1 MSEILNSKSSY
12 CRKTSFWRKPESSES
27 TRLHVIPLDS
37 GFRQNDDLN
46 LDDDL
51 TLNDGLN
58 LNYGVSRR
66 KFLKQTGG
74 LTFCFAFAGFFG
86 NGGTYAAESNPTPGP
101 AMAEFNAYVRI
112 SPDGTV
118 TIINP
123 AAEMGQ
129 GVMTALPVIV
139 AEELDVE
146 WDDVRIESSPPIG
159 EVYGDPLF
167 FNRIFTTSSRTVAN
181 YYERLRRFGRDA
193 RQVLLE
199 NAAGK
204 WGVPVAELRTAPSLV
219 IHDKSGRSISYG
231 EIAAFAHIS
240 ADSAAPGETPGEIGA
255 SAGTLD
261 NQPIQFKARENY
273 RLVGRNVPRRD
284 LPGKVT
290 GTAQYSMDA
299 RPAGMVYAAV
309 SRAPVEGAALRAVNE
324 RDARSISGIIDVI
337 KRSESV
343 AVVATSY
350 PAALKARDRLEISWH
365 EVEGMSHFNSDESM
379 QEHRAAARDLSRNG
393 FPWDVQGDIT
403 SLERGQNA
411 LEPGTLRDTQGDVAA
426 PGRGQVALEPRVSR
440 DAQDDMS
447 TPADEATRVCS
458 AEYWTDYVYHAQMEP
473 LNAVVS
479 VTDAGKKAEVWAG
492 TQAPANTVDAVAK
505 ILDIPGND
513 VKLNRSLLGG
523 GFGRRTVPSMDFV
536 VDAAWLSKLLRRP
549 VKVVW
554 TREDDLRSG
563 HLKPMTAHFLRA
575 AVDDQGKICA
585 WQHRVASDEA
595 IKLLDRPS
603 YEAFG
608 KVPITSMLGSSHHGM
623 DRSIGDA
630 YDLPQ
635 RLVEHIPMDT
645 GVRLYPVRGV
655 GATPNNLAIESFL
668 DEIAAQRNIDPV
680 DLRLRLLHKSARGR
694 RIIETV
700 AGMADWTRARP
711 GRALGIAYTH
721 YVDTVAAAIAEI
733 SCDHTSEKII
743 VHNVWIAADV
753 GLAIQPDNVRA
764 QLEGAMIHGLG
775 YALSE
780 RVTIRNGLIQ
790 QRNFHDYSVMRMADA
805 PVIHVE
811 LLHSDSAPTGVGE
824 TGSILAPA
832 TVANAFAVLTGK
844 RLRHIPF
851 TPDRIRQV
859 LRT

>member
-1 MSEILNSKSSY
+1 MQ
-12 CRKTSFWRKPESSES
+12 P
-27 TRLHVIPLDS
+27 
-37 GFRQNDDLN
+37 RQ
-46 LDDDL
+46 
-51 TLNDGLN
+51 
-58 LNYGVSRR
+58 YPH
-66 KFLKQTGG
+66 Q
-74 LTFCFAFAGFFG
+74 
-86 NGGTYAAESNPTPGP
+86 GP
-101 AMAEFNAYVRI
+101 AIEFNAYVHI

-167 FNRIFTTSSRTVAN
+167 FNRIFTTSSRAVTN
-181 YYERLRRFGRDA
+181 YYQRLRRFGREA

-204 WGVPVAELRTAPSLV
+204 WGVPVAELRTAPSLI

-231 EIAAFAHIS
+231 EIAGFADTS
-240 ADSAAPGETPGEIGA
+240 SPSTVMETESIG
-255 SAGTLD
+255 
-261 NQPIQFKARENY
+261 FKAREDY
-273 RLVGRNVPRRD
+273 RLVGKAIPRRD

-290 GTAQYSMDA
+290 GATQYSMDA

-309 SRAPVEGAALRAVNE
+309 SRAPVEGATLRAVDE
-324 RDARSISGIIDVI
+324 QDARSINGVIDVI
-337 KRSESV
+337 KRPESV

-350 PAALKARDRLEISWH
+350 PLALKARDRLEITWH
-365 EVEGMSHFNSDESM
+365 EVEGMSRFDSDTAL
-379 QEHRAAARDLSRNG
+379 QQHRSAARDLSRTG
-393 FPWDVQGDIT
+393 FPWDI
-403 SLERGQNA
+403 
-411 LEPGTLRDTQGDVAA
+411 QGDVSSLADNTT
-426 PGRGQVALEPRVSR
+426 QVY
-440 DAQDDMS
+440 
-447 TPADEATRVCS
+447 S
-458 AEYWTDYVYHAQMEP
+458 AEYQTDYVYHAQMEP

-479 VTDAGKKAEVWAG
+479 VTNAGKKAEVWAG

-505 ILDIPGND
+505 ILDIPAHD
-513 VKLNRSLLGG
+513 VKLHRSLLGG
-523 GFGRRTVPSMDFV
+523 GLGRRTVPSMDFV
-536 VDAAWLSKLLRRP
+536 VDAAWLSGLLQRP

-575 AVDDQGKICA
+575 GVDAQGQDHCA

-603 YEAFG
+603 FEAFG

-630 YDLPQ
+630 YDLPK
-635 RLVEHIPMDT
+635 RSVEHISMDT

-700 AGMADWTRARP
+700 AGMADWTRTRTD
-711 GRALGIAYTH
+711 RASGIAYTH

-733 SCDHTSEKII
+733 SYDQKLEKII

-753 GLAIQPDNVRA
+753 GLAIQPDNVKA
-764 QLEGAMIHGLG
+764 QLEGGMIHGLG

-780 RVTIRNGLIQ
+780 RVTIKNGLIQ

-805 PVIHVE
+805 PAVHVE
-811 LLHSDSAPTGVGE
+811 LLHSDRAPTGVGE

-832 TVANAFAVLTGK
+832 AVANAFAVSTGK
-844 RLRHIPF
+844 RLRHMPF
-851 TPDRIRQV
+851 TPDRIREV

>member
-1 MSEILNSKSSY
+1 M
-12 CRKTSFWRKPESSES
+12 RKGNTPSHDADAG
-27 TRLHVIPLDS
+27 TI
-37 GFRQNDDLN
+37 
-46 LDDDL
+46 
-51 TLNDGLN
+51 
-58 LNYGVSRR
+58 SRR
-66 KFLKQTGG
+66 YFLQQTGG
-74 LTFCFAFAGFFG
+74 LTFCFAFARLFG
-86 NGGTYAAESNPTPGP
+86 NRDTYAAEMAPHRKPP
-101 AMAEFNAYVRI
+101 ATEFNAYVHI
-112 SPDGTV
+112 SPNGAV

-167 FNRIFTTSSRTVAN
+167 FNRIFTTSSRTVTN
-181 YYERLRRFGRDA
+181 YYQRLRRFGREA

-231 EIAAFAHIS
+231 EIAGFADTFS
-240 ADSAAPGETPGEIGA
+240 PSTVTETGSIE
-255 SAGTLD
+255 
-261 NQPIQFKARENY
+261 FKAREDY
-273 RLVGRNVPRRD
+273 RLVGTAIPRRD

-290 GTAQYSMDA
+290 GAAQYSMDA

-309 SRAPVEGAALRAVNE
+309 SRAPVEGASLRAVDE
-324 RDARSISGIIDVI
+324 HDARSISGVIDVI
-337 KRSESV
+337 KRPESV
-343 AVVATSY
+343 AVVAGSY
-350 PAALKARDRLEISWH
+350 PVALKARDRLEIAWN
-365 EVEGMSHFNSDESM
+365 EVEGMSRFDSDEAL
-379 QEHRAAARDLSRNG
+379 QQHRSAARDLTRDG
-393 FPWDVQGDIT
+393 FRWDVQGDVS
-403 SLERGQNA
+403 SLADN
-411 LEPGTLRDTQGDVAA
+411 TTQVY
-426 PGRGQVALEPRVSR
+426 
-440 DAQDDMS
+440 
-447 TPADEATRVCS
+447 S
-458 AEYWTDYVYHAQMEP
+458 AEYQTDYVYHAQMEP

-479 VTDAGKKAEVWAG
+479 VTDAGEKAEVWAG
-492 TQAPANTVDAVAK
+492 TQAPANTVDAVAET
-505 ILDIPGND
+505 LDIPAHD
-513 VKLNRSLLGG
+513 VKLHRSLLGG
-523 GFGRRTVPSMDFV
+523 GLGRRTVPSMDFV
-536 VDAAWLSKLLRRP
+536 VDAAWLSRLLQRP

-575 AVDDQGKICA
+575 GVDAHGRITA

-603 YEAFG
+603 FEAFG

-630 YDLPQ
+630 YDLPG
-635 RLVEHIPMDT
+635 RLVEHIAMDT

-668 DEIAAQRNIDPV
+668 DEIAAQRNTDPV
-680 DLRLRLLHKSARGR
+680 DLRLRLLHRSTRGR

-700 AGMADWTRARP
+700 AGMAGWTHARP
-711 GRALGIAYTH
+711 GRASGIAYTH

-733 SCDHTSEKII
+733 SYDHKSENII

-753 GLAIQPDNVRA
+753 GLAIQPDNVKA

-780 RVTIRNGLIQ
+780 RVTIKNGLIQ

-805 PVIHVE
+805 PAVHVE
-811 LLHSDSAPTGVGE
+811 LLHSDRTPTGVGE

-832 TVANAFAVLTGK
+832 AVANAFAVLTGK
-844 RLRHIPF
+844 RLRHMPF
-851 TPDRIRQV
+851 TPDRIREV

>member
-1 MSEILNSKSSY
+1 MRKGNTSSHDADAG
-12 CRKTSFWRKPESSES
+12 T
-27 TRLHVIPLDS
+27 I
-37 GFRQNDDLN
+37 
-46 LDDDL
+46 
-51 TLNDGLN
+51 
-58 LNYGVSRR
+58 SRR
-66 KFLKQTGG
+66 YFLQQTGG

-86 NGGTYAAESNPTPGP
+86 NGDTYAAEIAPHREP
-101 AMAEFNAYVRI
+101 AIELNAYVHI
-112 SPDGTV
+112 SQDGTV

-159 EVYGDPLF
+159 KVYGDPLF
-167 FNRIFTTSSRTVAN
+167 FDRIFTTSSRTVTN
-181 YYERLRRFGRDA
+181 YYQRLRRFGREA

-204 WGVPVAELRTAPSLV
+204 WGVPVVELRTAPSLV

-231 EIAAFAHIS
+231 EIAGFADTS
-240 ADSAAPGETPGEIGA
+240 SPSTVTETESIG
-255 SAGTLD
+255 
-261 NQPIQFKARENY
+261 FKAREDY
-273 RLVGRNVPRRD
+273 RLVGTAIPRRD

-290 GTAQYSMDA
+290 GTAEYSMDA
-299 RPAGMVYAAV
+299 RPAGLVYAAV
-309 SRAPVEGAALRAVNE
+309 SRAPVEGATLRAVDE
-324 RDARSISGIIDVI
+324 QDARSINGVIDVI
-337 KRSESV
+337 KRPESV

-350 PAALKARDRLEISWH
+350 PLALKARDRLEITWH
-365 EVEGMSHFNSDESM
+365 EVEGMRRFDSDTAL
-379 QEHRAAARDLSRNG
+379 QQHRSAARDLSRTG
-393 FPWDVQGDIT
+393 FPWDVQGDVS
-403 SLERGQNA
+403 SLADN
-411 LEPGTLRDTQGDVAA
+411 TTQVY
-426 PGRGQVALEPRVSR
+426 
-440 DAQDDMS
+440 
-447 TPADEATRVCS
+447 S
-458 AEYWTDYVYHAQMEP
+458 AEYQTDYVYHAQMEP

-505 ILDIPGND
+505 ILDIPAHD
-513 VKLNRSLLGG
+513 VKLHRSLLGG
-523 GFGRRTVPSMDFV
+523 GLGRRTVPSMDFV
-536 VDAAWLSKLLRRP
+536 VDAAWLSGLLQRP

-575 AVDDQGKICA
+575 GVDAHGRITA

-603 YEAFG
+603 FEAFG

-630 YDLPQ
+630 YDLPG
-635 RLVEHIPMDT
+635 RSVEHISMDT

-680 DLRLRLLHKSARGR
+680 DLRLQLLHKSARGR

-700 AGMADWTRARP
+700 AGMADWTRTRTD
-711 GRALGIAYTH
+711 RASGIAYTH

-733 SCDHTSEKII
+733 SYDQKLEKII

-753 GLAIQPDNVRA
+753 GLAIQPDNVKA
-764 QLEGAMIHGLG
+764 QLEGGMIHGLG

-780 RVTIRNGLIQ
+780 RVTIKNGLIQ

-805 PVIHVE
+805 PAVHVE
-811 LLHSDSAPTGVGE
+811 LLHSDRAPTGVGE

-832 TVANAFAVLTGK
+832 AVANAFAVSTGK
-844 RLRHIPF
+844 RLHHMPF
-851 TPDRIRQV
+851 TPDRIRDV
-859 LRT
+859 LNS

>member
-1 MSEILNSKSSY
+1 MRKGNTSS
-12 CRKTSFWRKPESSES
+12 
-27 TRLHVIPLDS
+27 
-37 GFRQNDDLN
+37 DDA
-46 LDDDL
+46 DAG
-51 TLNDGLN
+51 TI
-58 LNYGVSRR
+58 SRR
-66 KFLKQTGG
+66 YFLQQTGG
-74 LTFCFAFAGFFG
+74 LTFCFAFARFFG
-86 NGGTYAAESNPTPGP
+86 DGDTYAADIAPHREP
-101 AMAEFNAYVRI
+101 AIELNAYVHI
-112 SPDGTV
+112 SQYGTV

-129 GVMTALPVIV
+129 GVMTSLPVIV

-159 EVYGDPLF
+159 KVYGDPLF
-167 FNRIFTTSSRTVAN
+167 FDRIFTTSSRTVTN
-181 YYERLRRFGRDA
+181 YYQRLRRFGREA

-199 NAAGK
+199 NAAGT
-204 WGVPVAELRTAPSLV
+204 WGVPVAELRTAPSLI

-231 EIAAFAHIS
+231 EIAGFADTS
-240 ADSAAPGETPGEIGA
+240 SPSTVMETESIG
-255 SAGTLD
+255 
-261 NQPIQFKARENY
+261 FKAREDY
-273 RLVGRNVPRRD
+273 RLVGKAIPRRD

-290 GTAQYSMDA
+290 GATQYSMDA

-309 SRAPVEGAALRAVNE
+309 SRAPVEGATLRAVDE
-324 RDARSISGIIDVI
+324 QDARSINGVIDVI
-337 KRSESV
+337 KRPESV

-350 PAALKARDRLEISWH
+350 PLALKARDRLEITWH
-365 EVEGMSHFNSDESM
+365 EVEGMSRFDSDTAL
-379 QEHRAAARDLSRNG
+379 QQHRSAARDLSRTG
-393 FPWDVQGDIT
+393 FPWDI
-403 SLERGQNA
+403 
-411 LEPGTLRDTQGDVAA
+411 QGDVSSLADNTT
-426 PGRGQVALEPRVSR
+426 QVY
-440 DAQDDMS
+440 
-447 TPADEATRVCS
+447 S
-458 AEYWTDYVYHAQMEP
+458 AEYQTDYVYHAQMEP

-479 VTDAGKKAEVWAG
+479 VTNAGKKAEVWAG

-505 ILDIPGND
+505 ILDIPAHD
-513 VKLNRSLLGG
+513 VKLHRSLLGG
-523 GFGRRTVPSMDFV
+523 GLGRRTVPSMDFV
-536 VDAAWLSKLLRRP
+536 VDATWLSGLLQRP

-575 AVDDQGKICA
+575 GVDAHGRITA

-603 YEAFG
+603 FDAFG

-630 YDLPQ
+630 YDLPK
-635 RLVEHIPMDT
+635 RLVEHISMDT

-700 AGMADWTRARP
+700 AGMADWTRTRTD
-711 GRALGIAYTH
+711 RASGIAYTH

-733 SCDHTSEKII
+733 SYDQKLEKII

-753 GLAIQPDNVRA
+753 GLAIQPDNVKA
-764 QLEGAMIHGLG
+764 QLEGGMIHGLG

-780 RVTIRNGLIQ
+780 RVTIKNGLIQ

-805 PVIHVE
+805 PAVHVE
-811 LLHSDSAPTGVGE
+811 LLHSDRAPTGVGE

-832 TVANAFAVLTGK
+832 AVANAFAVSTGK
-844 RLRHIPF
+844 RLRHMPF
-851 TPDRIRQV
+851 TPDRIREV

>member
-1 MSEILNSKSSY
+1 MRKGNTSSHDADAG
-12 CRKTSFWRKPESSES
+12 T
-27 TRLHVIPLDS
+27 I
-37 GFRQNDDLN
+37 
-46 LDDDL
+46 
-51 TLNDGLN
+51 
-58 LNYGVSRR
+58 SRR
-66 KFLKQTGG
+66 YFLQQTGG
-74 LTFCFAFAGFFG
+74 LTFCFAFARFFG
-86 NGGTYAAESNPTPGP
+86 DGDTYAAEIAPHREP
-101 AMAEFNAYVRI
+101 AIELNAYVHI
-112 SPDGTV
+112 SQDGTV

-129 GVMTALPVIV
+129 GVMTSLPVIV

-159 EVYGDPLF
+159 KVYGDPLF
-167 FNRIFTTSSRTVAN
+167 FDRIFTTSSRTVTN
-181 YYERLRRFGRDA
+181 YYQRLRRFGREA

-199 NAAGK
+199 NAAGT

-231 EIAAFAHIS
+231 EIAGFAGTS
-240 ADSAAPGETPGEIGA
+240 PPAPG
-255 SAGTLD
+255 AGTESL
-261 NQPIQFKARENY
+261 QFKAREDY
-273 RLVGRNVPRRD
+273 RLVGTAIPRRD

-290 GTAQYSMDA
+290 GTAEYSMDA

-309 SRAPVEGAALRAVNE
+309 SRAPVEGATLRVVDE
-324 RDARSISGIIDVI
+324 QDARSINGVIDVI
-337 KRSESV
+337 KRPESV

-350 PAALKARDRLEISWH
+350 PLALKARDRLEITWH
-365 EVEGMSHFNSDESM
+365 EVEGMRRFDSDTAL
-379 QEHRAAARDLSRNG
+379 QQHRSAARDLSRDG
-393 FPWDVQGDIT
+393 FPWDVQGDVS
-403 SLERGQNA
+403 SLADN
-411 LEPGTLRDTQGDVAA
+411 TTQVY
-426 PGRGQVALEPRVSR
+426 
-440 DAQDDMS
+440 
-447 TPADEATRVCS
+447 S
-458 AEYWTDYVYHAQMEP
+458 AEYQTDYVYHAQMEP

-479 VTDAGKKAEVWAG
+479 VTGAGEKAEVWAG

-505 ILDIPGND
+505 ILDIPAHD

-523 GFGRRTVPSMDFV
+523 GLGRRTVPSMDFV
-536 VDAAWLSKLLRRP
+536 VDAAWLSRLLQRP

-575 AVDDQGKICA
+575 GIDARGKICA

-603 YEAFG
+603 FEAFG

-630 YDLPQ
+630 YDLPG
-635 RLVEHIPMDT
+635 RSVEHISMDT

-680 DLRLRLLHKSARGR
+680 DFRLRLLHKSARGR

-700 AGMADWTRARP
+700 AGMADWTRTRTD
-711 GRALGIAYTH
+711 RASGIAYTH

-733 SCDHTSEKII
+733 SYDHKLEKII
-743 VHNVWIAADV
+743 VHSVWIAADV

-764 QLEGAMIHGLG
+764 QLEGGIIHGLG
-775 YALSE
+775 YA
-780 RVTIRNGLIQ
+780 
-790 QRNFHDYSVMRMADA
+790 
-805 PVIHVE
+805 PVGTRH
-811 LLHSDSAPTGVGE
+811 HQ
-824 TGSILAPA
+824 
-832 TVANAFAVLTGK
+832 K
-844 RLRHIPF
+844 RLDTTTQFPRLFRNADGGRTGRPRR
-851 TPDRIRQV
+851 TATQRQGADRRG
-859 LRT
+859 

>member
-1 MSEILNSKSSY
+1 MSETLDSKPSY
-12 CRKTSFWRKPESSES
+12 CRNTSFWRKPESSGMTCRRVGS
-27 TRLHVIPLDS
+27 LDS
-37 GFRQNDDLN
+37 GFRQNDDLTLN
-46 LDDDL
+46 DDL
-51 TLNDGLN
+51 TRDDD
-58 LNYGVSRR
+58 VSRR
-66 KFLKQTGG
+66 EFLKRTGG

-86 NGGTYAAESNPTPGP
+86 NGDTYAAKSNPTPGP
-101 AMAEFNAYVRI
+101 AMTEFNAYVRI

-181 YYERLRRFGRDA
+181 YYERLRRFGREA

-231 EIAAFAHIS
+231 GI
-240 ADSAAPGETPGEIGA
+240 
-255 SAGTLD
+255 AGTTSPD
-261 NQPIQFKARENY
+261 AVMETGSVQYKARENY
-273 RLVGRNVPRRD
+273 RLVGTAIPRRD

-290 GTAQYSMDA
+290 GAAQYSMDA

-309 SRAPVEGAALRAVNE
+309 SRAPVEGATLRAVDE
-324 RDARSISGIIDVI
+324 RDARSISGVIDVI
-337 KRSESV
+337 KRPESV
-343 AVVATSY
+343 AIVATSY
-350 PAALKARDRLEISWH
+350 PVALKARDRLEITWH
-365 EVEGMSHFNSDESM
+365 EVEAMRRFDSDEAL
-379 QEHRAAARDLSRNG
+379 QQHRSAAQDLSRDG
-393 FPWDVQGDIT
+393 FPWDVQGDVS
-403 SLERGQNA
+403 SLADNS
-411 LEPGTLRDTQGDVAA
+411 TQ
-426 PGRGQVALEPRVSR
+426 
-440 DAQDDMS
+440 
-447 TPADEATRVCS
+447 VCS
-458 AEYWTDYVYHAQMEP
+458 AEYLTDYVYHAQMEP

-479 VTDAGKKAEVWAG
+479 VTGAGKKAEVWAG
-492 TQAPANTVDAVAK
+492 TQAPANTVDAVAG
-505 ILDIPGND
+505 ILEIPAHD

-523 GFGRRTVPSMDFV
+523 GLGRRTVPNMDFV
-536 VDAAWLSKLLRRP
+536 VDAAWLSRLLLKP

-563 HLKPMTAHFLRA
+563 HLKPTTAHFLRA

-680 DLRLRLLHKSARGR
+680 DLRLQLLHKSARGR

-711 GRALGIAYTH
+711 GRAMGIAYTH

-733 SCDHTSEKII
+733 SYDHTSEKII

-811 LLHSDSAPTGVGE
+811 LVHSDRAPTGVGE

-844 RLRHIPF
+844 RLRHMPF
-851 TPDRIRQV
+851 TANRIRQV

>member
-1 MSEILNSKSSY
+1 MSEILDSKSAY
-12 CRKTSFWRKPESSES
+12 CRNTSFWRKPEPGGMTCRSVDS
-27 TRLHVIPLDS
+27 LDS
-37 GFRQNDDLN
+37 GFRRKDDVGRDND
-46 LDDDL
+46 
-51 TLNDGLN
+51 
-58 LNYGVSRR
+58 VSRDNGETISR
-66 KFLKQTGG
+66 RRFLQYAGG
-74 LTFCFAFAGFFG
+74 LTFCFAFARFFG
-86 NGGTYAAESNPTPGP
+86 DGDANAAEIAPGP
-101 AMAEFNAYVRI
+101 DPQPTEFNAYVHI

-181 YYERLRRFGRDA
+181 YYERLRRFGREA

-231 EIAAFAHIS
+231 EIAGF
-240 ADSAAPGETPGEIGA
+240 
-255 SAGTLD
+255 AGTTSPD
-261 NQPIQFKARENY
+261 AVTETGSVQYKARENY
-273 RLVGRNVPRRD
+273 RLVGTAIPRRD

-290 GTAQYSMDA
+290 GAAQYSMDA

-309 SRAPVEGAALRAVNE
+309 SRAPVEGATLRAVDE
-324 RDARSISGIIDVI
+324 HDARSISGVIDVI
-337 KRSESV
+337 KRPESV
-343 AVVATSY
+343 AIVATSY
-350 PAALKARDRLEISWH
+350 PVALKARDRLKITWH
-365 EVEGMSHFNSDESM
+365 EVEAMRRFDSDEAL
-379 QEHRAAARDLSRNG
+379 QQHRSAAQDLSRDG
-393 FPWDVQGDIT
+393 FPWDVQGDVS
-403 SLERGQNA
+403 SLADNS
-411 LEPGTLRDTQGDVAA
+411 TQ
-426 PGRGQVALEPRVSR
+426 
-440 DAQDDMS
+440 
-447 TPADEATRVCS
+447 VCS
-458 AEYWTDYVYHAQMEP
+458 AEYLTDYVYHAQMEP

-479 VTDAGKKAEVWAG
+479 VTGAGKKAEVWAG
-492 TQAPANTVDAVAK
+492 TQAPANTVDAVAR
-505 ILDIPGND
+505 ILEIPAHD

-523 GFGRRTVPSMDFV
+523 GLGRRTVPSMDFV
-536 VDAAWLSKLLRRP
+536 VDAAWLSRLLLKP

-575 AVDDQGKICA
+575 AVDDQGKISA

-680 DLRLRLLHKSARGR
+680 DLRLQLLHKSARGR

-700 AGMADWTRARP
+700 AGMAGWTRARP
-711 GRALGIAYTH
+711 GRAMGIAYTH

-733 SCDHTSEKII
+733 SYDHTSEKII

-811 LLHSDSAPTGVGE
+811 LLHSDREPTGVGE

-844 RLRHIPF
+844 RLRHMPF
-851 TPDRIRQV
+851 TANRIRQV